1 MDWLRTLNR
10 RVIALFVVNPS
21 AGSSLAYMDGI
32 RAVAVVLILAVHAW
46 GFSGGPGMTLVI
58 PFTNRVL
65 DLTRIM
71 VYTQVGVD
79 LFFVL
84 SGYLLAQHWIRADL
98 QGKPRP
104 SVRAYL
110 RQRFFRIAPAYYATI
125 FLTLLFFVP
134 KFIAPETVYSAHGAF
149 GLLAHATFTQYYFPI
164 SAGSWGVL
172 GQLWTLTVEVSFYL
186 ILPVLVLFFLRYRWL
201 VSFPVIVI
209 VTFGW
214 LYLSKNALG
223 PLVRLLLEQFSPAG
237 MAPEPIRWIL
247 SKQLPGQLIHF
258 ALGMILAN
266 LFVRAQLGMA
276 REGALR
282 VITHPWA
289 GKAYFVVGVAAT
301 LAGMQWVS
309 TVASRYGY
317 AYAKLV
323 TEPGARVAY
332 YLAEVPFAFSFTL
345 IIAGVVFGGPWLQ
358 AAFGFTPLRLIG
370 ILGYSIYLWH
380 VPVLY
385 LFSAFPSIAALP
397 PPQRFA
403 VLLPAAA
410 AILLV
415 LSAGFYLAVEKPFI
429 LFARRRPAIVKA
441 GATEVR
447 PELVAAATGVIASPA
462 TPAD

>member
-1 MDWLRTLNR
+1 MNRLRALNR

-21 AGSSLAYMDGI
+21 AGSSLAYLDGI
-32 RAVAVVLILAVHAW
+32 RAVAVILILAVHTW
-46 GFSGGPGMTLVI
+46 QFSGGPGMTLAL
-58 PFTNRVL
+58 PFTDRVL
-65 DLTRIM
+65 DLTRMM

-110 RQRFFRIAPAYYATI
+110 RQRFFRIAPAYYATL

-134 KFIAPETVYSAHGAF
+134 KFVAPEQLYSTQGAF
-149 GLLAHATFTQYYFPI
+149 GLLAHVTFTQFYFPV
-164 SAGSWGVL
+164 SAGSWAVL
-172 GQLWTLTVEVSFYL
+172 GQLWTLTIEVSFYL
-186 ILPVLVLFFLRYRWL
+186 LLPVLVVFFVRYRWL
-201 VSFPVIVI
+201 ISFPVIVVI
-209 VTFGW
+209 AFGW
-214 LYLSKNALG
+214 LYLSKHSLG
-223 PLVRLLLEQFSPAG
+223 PLIGFLQNYLMASPLDA
-237 MAPEPIRWIL
+237 AAVRWIL

-258 ALGMILAN
+258 SLGMILAN
-266 LFVRAQLGMA
+266 LFVRVQLGMA
-276 REGALR
+276 RGRLLR
-282 VITHPWA
+282 IITHPWA
-289 GKAYFVVGVAAT
+289 GKAYFVVGVAT
-301 LAGMQWVS
+301 TIAGMQWVS

-332 YLAEVPFAFSFTL
+332 YFAEVPFAFTFTL
-345 IIAGVVFGGPWLQ
+345 IIAGLAFGGPGLQ

-385 LFSAFPSIAALP
+385 LFSAFPSVAALP

-403 VLLPAAA
+403 VTLAAA
-410 AILLV
+410 SATLLL

-429 LFARRRPAIVKA
+429 LFARHRPTMVKA
-441 GATEVR
+441 GPTEIR
-447 PELVAAATGVIASPA
+447 PELVAAATGVSSA
-462 TPAD
+462 PAD